1 MSLDGG
7 QVGSEART
15 SKLERLDVQPAK
27 RKSSIS
33 NHIVSEVLSQLFDGK
48 LKAGD
53 FLGTE
58 KHLMDAFGA
67 SRLPI
72 REALGR
78 LESMGVVE
86 ITTGMK
92 GGARISESDPDL
104 IANLISIQ
112 FLLSNL
118 RTAELFD
125 ARIAIEPDA
134 VELVAQRASDQGLSA
149 LRLQLAAI
157 EDMLDEEPVDF
168 PLLVERLLN
177 FHIALIELSENRAL
191 IGMMRAL
198 LRNLHTIYLRLGQPS
213 TVALGLRRLHTILD
227 LLSNRDGRGAAA
239 ISRLRLE
246 EQKEAWVERERMMAD
261 KA

>member
-1 MSLDGG
+1 MPIESEDLRD
-7 QVGSEART
+7 EART

-33 NHIVSEVLSQLFDGK
+33 NHIVTEVLGQLFDGK

-92 GGARISESDPDL
+92 GGARISASDPEL

-112 FLLSNL
+112 FLLSDL
-118 RTAELFD
+118 GTAELFD

-134 VELVAQRASDQGLSA
+134 VELVAQRASDEGLA
-149 LRLQLAAI
+149 GLRTQLAEI
-157 EDMLDEEPVDF
+157 EEMLGPDVDF
-168 PLLVERLLN
+168 PLLVARLLD
-177 FHIALIELSENRAL
+177 FHIALIELSGNRAL
-191 IGMMRAL
+191 TGMMRAL
-198 LRNLHTIYLRLGQPS
+198 LRNLHNIYLRLGKPD
-213 TVALGLRRLHTILD
+213 TVVIGLRRLHTILD
-227 LLSNRDGRGAAA
+227 LLANRDGRGAAA

-246 EQKEAWVERERMMAD
+246 EQKEAWVERERLMSGQ
-261 KA
+261 